1 MCAGASPGYGRAMTT
16 EARPP
21 LFARLRPGHR
31 IAVDCVAALA
41 VAVVWSAPLVT
52 GHGDGPP
59 GSRFHAMAGLLGAA
73 ALAVPLAVRRWR
85 PLGAFVLALPLFG
98 LSLATSVVP
107 VVPLASVPMAA
118 VAYSLTAQASR
129 RVTRTA
135 LGTIAVVVAAATSV
149 WSGRW
154 VWPGVTVLLPGAVVI
169 IGWAAGVMVA
179 QRRAYAEALRVQ
191 RNRDTESRVRSA
203 VTGERLQIAREL
215 HDVVAHSMSVITIQA
230 DMGRLVLERKPAVAG
245 AALGV
250 IETTGRAALTELRRM
265 LGVLR
270 ADDNTPGAL
279 DPAPGLAGLDGLV
292 ARTAA
297 AGVEVEVVV
306 RGTPRALPAGV
317 DLSAYRI
324 VQEALTNV
332 VKHAGAPGCRVTIG
346 YEEDAVLLV
355 VTDHGHGG
363 PPRPGGHGLVGMRER
378 VLLCGG
384 EFGAGPRPDGGF
396 EVTARLP
403 DRDGR

>member
-1 MCAGASPGYGRAMTT
+1 MTT
-16 EARPP
+16 EVRAP
-21 LFARLRPGHR
+21 LFARWRPGHW
-31 IAVDCVAALA
+31 IALDCAAAFVVAA
-41 VAVVWSAPLVT
+41 VWAAPLLT

-59 GSRFHAMAGLLGAA
+59 EVRWRAMAGLLGAA
-73 ALAVPLAVRRWR
+73 VLAVPLALRRRWPR
-85 PLGAFVLALPLFG
+85 SAFAVAVPAFG

-118 VAYSLTAQASR
+118 VAYSLVVQASR
-129 RVTRTA
+129 RA
-135 LGTIAVVVAAATSV
+135 AGAGLGAVAVLVAAATSV
-149 WSGRW
+149 RSGQW
-154 VWPGVTVLLPGAVVI
+154 AWPAVTVLLPGAVVVLGAT
-169 IGWAAGVMVA
+169 IGILVA

-191 RNRDTESRVRSA
+191 RVRDLDSRVRLA
-203 VTGERLQIAREL
+203 VTDERLQIAREL

-230 DMGRLVLERKPAVAG
+230 DMGRLVLDQKPAVAG

-270 ADDNTPGAL
+270 EDDGAL
-279 DPAPGLAGLDGLV
+279 APVPGLAGLAGLV
-292 ARTAA
+292 TRTAA
-297 AGVEVEVVV
+297 AGVEVDVVV

-332 VKHAGAPGCRVTIG
+332 VKHAGTAGCRLAVA
-346 YEEDAVLLV
+346 YEEDAVVLV
-355 VTDHGHGG
+355 ITDHGRGG
-363 PPRPGGHGLVGMRER
+363 SPRSGGHGLVGMRER

-384 EFGAGPRPDGGF
+384 EFAAGPAPGGGF

>member
-1 MCAGASPGYGRAMTT
+1 MRGDPGPGYGRAMTT
-16 EARPP
+16 EVRTP
-21 LFARLRPGHR
+21 LFVRWRPGHWT
-31 IAVDCVAALA
+31 VLDCAAAFVVAAFWA
-41 VAVVWSAPLVT
+41 GPLVS
-52 GHGDGPP
+52 GRGDGPP
-59 GSRFHAMAGLLGAA
+59 EARWHAMAGLLGAA
-73 ALAVPLAVRRWR
+73 ALAVPLAMRRRWPR
-85 PLGAFVLALPLFG
+85 GAFAVAVPAFG

-107 VVPLASVPMAA
+107 VVPLGSVPMAA
-118 VAYSLTAQASR
+118 VACSLAAQESR
-129 RVTRTA
+129 RVAYAA
-135 LGTIAVVVAAATSV
+135 LGTIAVLVAAATTV

-154 VWPGVTVLLPGAVVI
+154 SWPEVTVLLPGAVVVLGWT
-169 IGWAAGVMVA
+169 IGVLVA
-179 QRRAYAEALRVQ
+179 QRRAYAEVLRVQ
-191 RNRDTESRVRSA
+191 RERDTDSRVRLA
-203 VTGERLQIAREL
+203 VTDERLQIAREL

-230 DMGRLVLERKPAVAG
+230 DMGRLVLDRKPAVAG

-270 ADDNTPGAL
+270 EDDSAPGAL
-279 DPAPGLAGLDGLV
+279 EPAPGLAALDSLV

-297 AGVEVEVVV
+297 AGVRVEVVV
-306 RGTPRALPAGV
+306 RGTPRALPAGI

-332 VKHAGAPGCRVTIG
+332 VKHAAVPGCRLAIA
-346 YEEDAVLLV
+346 YEDGAVALV
-355 VTDHGHGG
+355 ITDHGRGG

-378 VLLCGG
+378 ALLCGG
-384 EFGAGPRPDGGF
+384 EFGAGPLPGGGY